1 MLRKRGTIVLRKI
14 YLIAILTLSIL
25 LTSSCAIPPTTTPPT
40 TIDSAT
46 THSSETTAPVED
58 QVMHLYPAYQYLD
71 GLQKWGYIDRTGQF
85 VIAPQYELTADFQ
98 AIGLALF
105 RQDGKS
111 GLLNQLGE
119 VIVAPAYDDI
129 GSFSDG
135 LAIALNWGDKT
146 VSTLLDESGQ
156 VIAQINGYIFRFSE
170 GLASV
175 YVVDPQSGNG
185 TYGYIDKAGKTV
197 IPADYASAGDF
208 ENGRALVSLPDGTSF
223 YLDKSG
229 RKVAD
234 YTAPDSSTTYPLAY
248 NQTFDDGLKI
258 EGHEK
263 DFLDYYGLFG
273 PAGETLI
280 SDNMVGIERFGDN
293 LFAAAKATE
302 TVIQYQFLPK
312 ALYDNKGNQL
322 TDFMLYDLGIASPEY
337 FYVTDR
343 QFTYLID
350 QQGAEYKALPRIRGN
365 GTLQITDGLVKAL
378 VDQTLAYYTLDGQ
391 RVWQAD
397 DTYTLDSGVQVTR
410 QKFSPSRFLLIFY
423 PKLSGLSDPAVEEQI
438 NTLLDNAF
446 TDEKQFTRMDGSP
459 AETGEI
465 YNTIDFAAEQFNNLL
480 VIHKTGYDYPVGAA
494 HGQPLSQY
502 FHLDAQTGLT
512 YELADLFKSGLDYK
526 TRLEDLISQQI
537 TEQEANQDLYFDN
550 RHPELNANNFKI
562 SADSLDLYY
571 SPYEIAAYAAGFPTF
586 TIRYSEIEDLIDM
599 DGALWQSLKTH

>member
-1 MLRKRGTIVLRKI
+1 MRKI
-14 YLIAILTLSIL
+14 HLIAILTLSIL
-25 LTSSCAIPPTTTPPT
+25 LTSSCSTPPATTPPT
-40 TIDSAT
+40 TVTSAT
-46 THSSETTAPVED
+46 INPVETTVPIDD
-58 QVMHLYPAYQYLD
+58 QAQHLYPAYQYLD
-71 GLQKWGYIDRTGQF
+71 GIQKWGYIDPTGQF
-85 VIAPQYELTADFQ
+85 VIVPQYELTADFQ
-98 AIGLALF
+98 ASDLALF
-105 RQDGKS
+105 RQGGKS
-111 GLLNQLGE
+111 GLLNRQGE

-129 GSFSDG
+129 GNFTDG
-135 LAIALNWGDKT
+135 RAIALNWGDKT

-156 VIAQINGYIFRFSE
+156 VIAQINGYIFGFSE
-170 GLASV
+170 DLASV
-175 YVVDPQSGNG
+175 YVVNPQSGNG
-185 TYGYIDKAGKTV
+185 TYGYIDKTGKTV
-197 IPADYASAGDF
+197 IPADYTSAGEF
-208 ENGRALVSLPDGTSF
+208 ENGRALVSTVDGAS
-223 YLDKSG
+223 YYIDQSG
-229 RKVAD
+229 QKVAD
-234 YTAPDSSTTYPLAY
+234 YIAPDPNTPYPLAY
-248 NQTFDDGLKI
+248 NKTFDDGLKI
-258 EGHEK
+258 EGHQQ

-280 SDNMVGIERFGDN
+280 PDTMLGIERFGDK

-397 DTYTLDSGVQVTR
+397 DAYTLDSGVQVTR

-438 NTLLDNAF
+438 NTQLDNAF

-562 SADSLDLYY
+562 NADSLDLYY

-586 TIRYSEIEDLIDM
+586 NIPYSEIQDLIDTE
-599 DGALWQSLKTH
+599 GALWQSLKAK